1 MKRTEELLNTVAGA
15 LESKVKFCLEQEK
28 NEREMIRIYNEYAHG
43 QKSHPFVEEVKR
55 HEIRAEVYRDIAD
68 VLKRSADIWRA

>member
-1 MKRTEELLNTVAGA
+1 MKRTEEILNAVAGA
-15 LESKVKFCLEQEK
+15 LDSKVEYCLSQIK
-28 NEREMIRIYNEYAHG
+28 NEMDMVSTYRSYQKENE
-43 QKSHPFVEEVKR
+43 FEEEIKR